1 MTKAEMKEY
10 LKASELCLQF
20 LDKGKTNNGSWKDE
34 NGNGLIT
41 DIGYMYDGLKDMRDY
56 LKEQIGE

>member
-1 MTKAEMKEY
+1 MTEAEIKEY

-20 LDKGKTNNGSWKDE
+20 LDKGNVNNSSWRDE
-34 NGNGLIT
+34 NGKGFNT
-41 DIGYMYDGLKDMRDY
+41 DIGYMYDGLNRMRVY